1 MLLHLQYA
9 GQVQGH
15 MSTDTLYGMQIG
27 PLNTLMKVIGRD
39 LCGTVLRWDKT
50 RLKLLQLMQ
59 LVVNE
64 QVVKDKLPH
73 FGVMG
78 ASAHT

>member
-15 MSTDTLYGMQIG
+15 MSTDTSYGMQIG

-39 LCGTVLRWDKT
+39 LCSTVWRWDKT
-50 RLKLLQLMQ
+50 RLLQLMQ